1 MKKLLIGV
9 LSIVM
14 CLSMGLSIV
23 GCSNND
29 GIDAGNN
36 EYPEIIALYNTY
48 VAYAQENGTTPLSYE
63 EWLYTI
69 KGQKGD
75 KGDKGEPGTTPTIEI
90 NSDGY
95 WVINGVVTEHKAV
108 GTDGINGTNGTNG
121 TTPTIEINSD
131 GYWVINGVVTE
142 YKAVGKDGAN
152 GTSPNIEI
160 NNDGYLVVNGVV
172 TEHTITAE
180 SIPKKASRNLAKVT
194 WHNANIDNN
203 GKYAERTDGIN
214 YTSTPEYI
222 PVEGG
227 NNYVV
232 SCKKGELENWGYIF
246 EYRAD
251 YSFIKLN
258 DIRISFK
265 RNPYQIQVSE
275 ECAFIRVKVW
285 GDYPDKS
292 WEELIPKQFQIEKG
306 KVATP
311 YIAPEV
317 IDDTLIDDMA
327 LISKILPTV
336 QETIEREANIK
347 AAAMNNPLLKQI
359 AHRGYRATGAPQCT
373 APAYITAKQVGY
385 DAGEND
391 LWVTAD
397 GEFVMAHNTTMP
409 SDGTTVIA
417 ENTYETLLNCNMGT
431 FNGKTIPIMTL
442 EEWLILMKKI
452 GLEAYIDLKSTFT
465 EDTAA
470 AAVAIVRKHGMLDK
484 VTWSGSKRNL
494 TLIRKYDA
502 TARIAFLSTTAFT
515 DTYITESL
523 KPFVIEGKPNLTV
536 VYTQS
541 IYVTAEYVE
550 AVHNAG
556 LSIECWHC
564 DYSAY
569 GFETEEEILAE
580 IERVVNL
587 GVTGICLDTYLPC
600 EYFINKLNEEWG
612 I

>member
-1 MKKLLIGV
+1 MKKLLISV
-9 LSIVM
+9 LSVVM
-14 CLSMGLSIV
+14 CLCMGLSIV
-23 GCSNND
+23 GCYNNGD
-29 GIDAGNN
+29 SGNI
-36 EYPEIIALYNTY
+36 E
-48 VAYAQENGTTPLSYE
+48 
-63 EWLYTI
+63 
-69 KGQKGD
+69 
-75 KGDKGEPGTTPTIEI
+75 TPTIEI

-108 GTDGINGTNGTNG
+108 GKDGANGTF
-121 TTPTIEINSD
+121 PTIEINS
-131 GYWVINGVVTE
+131 
-142 YKAVGKDGAN
+142 
-152 GTSPNIEI
+152 
-160 NNDGYLVVNGVV
+160 DGYLVVNGVV

-180 SIPKKASRNLAKVT
+180 TIPKKASRNLAKVT
-194 WHNANIDNN
+194 WHNAKIDDD
-203 GKYAERTDGIN
+203 GKYAERIDGK
-214 YTSTPEYI
+214 YYASAPEYI

-232 SCKKGELENWGYIF
+232 SSKKGEFDTYGYIF
-246 EYRAD
+246 EYRSD
-251 YSFIKLN
+251 YSFIKKN
-258 DIRISFK
+258 DIRVYFK

-275 ECAFIRVKVW
+275 ECAFIRVRVY
-285 GDYPDKS
+285 GDLPNNS

-306 KVATP
+306 KVATS
-311 YIAPEV
+311 YVEPEV
-317 IDDTLIDDMA
+317 IEDTLIDDIV
-327 LISKILPTV
+327 LTSKILPII
-336 QETIEREANIK
+336 QEIIERKANIK
-347 AAAMNNPLLKQI
+347 AAASNNPLLKQI

-391 LWVTAD
+391 LWVTKD
-397 GEFVMAHNTTMP
+397 GVFVMAHNTTMP
-409 SDGTTVIA
+409 SDGKTVIA

-452 GLEAYIDLKSTFT
+452 GLEAYIDIKSSLT

-484 VTWSGSKRNL
+484 VTWSGSVSKL
-494 TLIRKYDA
+494 TLIRKFDA
-502 TARIAFLSTTAFT
+502 TARIAFLSTTAFA
-515 DTYITESL
+515 DTFITETL

-536 VYTQS
+536 VNTQS
-541 IYVTAEYVE
+541 KYVTAKYVE

-612 I
+612 L